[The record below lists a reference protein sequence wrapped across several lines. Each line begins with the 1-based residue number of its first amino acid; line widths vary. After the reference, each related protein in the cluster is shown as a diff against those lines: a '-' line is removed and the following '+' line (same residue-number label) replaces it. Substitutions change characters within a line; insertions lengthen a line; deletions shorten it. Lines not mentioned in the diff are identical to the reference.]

1 MQKLFDLTNKV
12 ALVTGGSKGLG
23 LAMAQ
28 GLASAGATVA
38 VSARNAPT
46 PPMAQ
51 AIGTLPV
58 RTGEGSALHF
68 IPCDL
73 LQPEQRADLVDKV
86 VAELGGI
93 DILLHCAGAQHREP
107 AADYPMQVWR
117 DMHELHLTAAF
128 DLSRQAAQHMIPKNA
143 GKIILVSSVIGFQG
157 GLYIPGYASA
167 KHAVVGLVRSLAN
180 EWAKHGINV
189 NAIAPGYMN
198 TEMLRGLSDDPT
210 RWPHIQTRIP
220 AGRLGEPDELV
231 GAAIYLASAASSY
244 VNGHALVVDGG
255 WLSR

>member
-1 MQKLFDLTNKV
+1 MQAMQRLFDLTNKV

-38 VSARNAPT
+38 VSARNAP
-46 PPMAQ
+46 
-51 AIGTLPV
+51 
-58 RTGEGSALHF
+58 SDSSLHF
-68 IPCDL
+68 VPCDL
-73 LQPEQRADLVDKV
+73 LQPEQRAGLVDKV
-86 VAELGGI
+86 VADLGGI

-107 AADYPMQVWR
+107 AAEYSMQMWR
-117 DMHELHLTAAF
+117 DMHELHVTAAF
-128 DLSRQAAQHMIPKNA
+128 DLSRQCAKHMIAKGA

-167 KHAVVGLVRSLAN
+167 KHAVIGLVRSLAN

-198 TEMLRGLSDDPT
+198 TEMLRGLSDDPV
-210 RWPHIQTRIP
+210 RWPQISSRIP

-231 GAAIYLASAASSY
+231 GTAIYLASAASSY
-244 VNGHALVVDGG
+244 VYGHALVVDGG